1 MHNAIAPLSERY
13 AHASSCNLHVH
24 GIVLQH
30 ARCNM
35 HVATAP
41 LRQMLERRAR
51 GCRSRKATR
60 RSSPTLSASCS
71 RSRRCCT
78 LARSGARPRLAV
90 ACHSACRVPC
100 RGVAD
105 SHAAQRSVALPLA
118 PPCHVACRMAAAS
131 VPRCL
136 PGRQRDCA
144 QPAFLRAVVLSAKA
158 SIAAGRTDALTVAAA
173 YVSRRRRMERTVSA
187 ACKPRSLQRVALC
200 CNAWRSVAP
209 VGVHNATGAARRSP
223 SSRRHPC
230 RWTARPQAALQRWR
244 RARARPV
251 REQSVAARARA
262 CWQRRRRACA
272 CKIVRHYHLVCQRGL
287 AHATV

>member
-1 MHNAIAPLSERY
+1 
-13 AHASSCNLHVH
+13 
-24 GIVLQH
+24 
-30 ARCNM
+30 
-35 HVATAP
+35 
-41 LRQMLERRAR
+41 MLERRAR

-105 SHAAQRSVALPLA
+105 SHAAQRSLALPLA

-187 ACKPRSLQRVALC
+187 ACKPRSLQRVALCCNAWRSVATRGALLLQRVALC